1 MSSSCGTR
9 KEWICETGGAGGW
22 FGRGEAKWPG
32 QVAAPAYGRRRGQ
45 GAGRHGREMEAVA
58 VS

>member
-1 MSSSCGTR
+1 MPLARATR
-9 KEWICETGGAGGW
+9 GDGQGANH
-22 FGRGEAKWPG
+22 GRSRAVWVGVRRVGG

-45 GAGRHGREMEAVA
+45 GAGRQGREMEAVA